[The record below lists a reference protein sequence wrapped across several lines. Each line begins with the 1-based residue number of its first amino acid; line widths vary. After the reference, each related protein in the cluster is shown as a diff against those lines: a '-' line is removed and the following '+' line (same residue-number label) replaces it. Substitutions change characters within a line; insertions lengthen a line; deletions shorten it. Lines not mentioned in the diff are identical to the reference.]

1 MKRISAR
8 RSLLTLTMAATI
20 AVPLSTAAIPAYASS
35 RASIVSLAAS
45 RTYNGSVQQMDR
57 WGPIEVSIVVSNKK
71 ITRVIV
77 SATAHTGRS
86 VQIQNAAIPLLK
98 SETLKAQ
105 SANIDGVSGATLTS
119 GAYERSLDAALSA
132 ARTGGNN
139 A

>member
-20 AVPLSTAAIPAYASS
+20 AVPLSTAAIPAHAAS

-57 WGPIEVSIVVSNKK
+57 WGPIEASIVVSNKK

-105 SANIDGVSGATLTS
+105 SANIDLLSRATDTSTAYVASLT
-119 GAYERSLDAALSA
+119 DAVKR
-132 ARTGGNN
+132 ART
-139 A
+139 AKALK